1 MKKDYL
7 DYKFCINL
15 AIDNAKKRILLLEK
29 KDQKCIL
36 EEYKE
41 WLKDDFDYQ
50 SILLLREDPII

>member
-1 MKKDYL
+1 MKKDSI

-15 AIDNAKKRILLLEK
+15 AIDNAKKRIELLEK
-29 KDQKCIL
+29 NDQKCIL

-41 WLKDDFDYQ
+41 WLKDGVDYQ

>member
-1 MKKDYL
+1 MKKDSL

-15 AIDNAKKRILLLEK
+15 AIDNAKKRIKLLEER
-29 KDQKCIL
+29 DQKCIL

-41 WLKDDFDYQ
+41 WLKDGVDYQ